1 MGSWQ
6 ERLALYLH
14 VTHCHTKHYGRK
26 TKTDKCQEG
35 RKIFTYPK
43 KITGSK
49 TKVPKH
55 GIDSGLQCTIEV
67 FEQISEDM
75 GQKKTP
81 EILSQTEGD
90 HLKSHTFLSENQEFV
105 FGLVEEFRVLQSRKE
120 F

>member
-35 RKIFTYPK
+35 RKLFTYP
-43 KITGSK
+43 K

-55 GIDSGLQCTIEV
+55 GIDSGLECALEV
-67 FEQISEDM
+67 LEQPRRTRGS
-75 GQKKTP
+75 KKTLYR
-81 EILSQTEGD
+81 ICQL
-90 HLKSHTFLSENQEFV
+90 LRKRM
-105 FGLVEEFRVLQSRKE
+105 EFRLKFEENSIQNLPGME
-120 F
+120 

>member
-6 ERLALYLH
+6 EHLVPYQH
-14 VTHCHTKHYGRK
+14 VTYWHTICYSREP
-26 TKTDKCQEG
+26 KTDKCQEC
-35 RKIFTYPK
+35 RKLFTYPK

-55 GIDSGLQCTIEV
+55 SIDSGLERALEV

-90 HLKSHTFLSENQEFV
+90 RLKSQTFLSENQEFV
-105 FGLVEEFRVLQSRKE
+105 FGLVEEFGVL
-120 F
+120 